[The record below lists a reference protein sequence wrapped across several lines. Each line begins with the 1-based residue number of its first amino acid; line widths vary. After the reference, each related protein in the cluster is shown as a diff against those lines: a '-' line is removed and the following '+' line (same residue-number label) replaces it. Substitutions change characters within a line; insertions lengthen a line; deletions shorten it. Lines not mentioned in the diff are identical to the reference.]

1 MIVEHRSSLRGEIRI
16 PGDRSISHKAIL
28 AASLAKGTSEIH
40 DVFMSEDCLSTIN
53 CLRKMGVV
61 IEIKS
66 NNCLKITSNG
76 LYELTEPKTPINTG
90 KSNTAFRLMLGV
102 LAGQNFTSIVTRD
115 ASVQRRLVSDI
126 VIPLKTMGAKI
137 LGREDATMC
146 PLRVEP
152 TTLQSTT
159 FNLSL
164 ENRHVKSSLLL
175 AGLYAQDKT
184 IIKESVP
191 YRNHTELMLQ
201 YFGAKLSFGKNGRV
215 TIYSGNDLLAKD
227 ISIPGDIS
235 IASYFIVSACIIPN
249 SEIMIKNV
257 GFNPTRNGLIDVL
270 KTMGAKIT
278 ILNEHLL
285 GKEITCD
292 IHVSSSDLKATSIDQ
307 TVLPR
312 LYDELPAF
320 IVAACAAQ
328 GTSKIPNL
336 SGYKI
341 FENET
346 LTRLC
351 KELTKMGAK
360 ITINNDTIEITGGT
374 SLKGSVVES
383 YGNKTLTLAL
393 SSAAIFAEGE
403 TLIRKSQ
410 VLETAFPDFLPVL
423 NSL

>member
-1 MIVEHRSSLRGEIRI
+1 MIVEHRSSLRGEISV

-28 AASLAKGTSEIH
+28 VASLAKGTSEIK
-40 DVFMSEDCLSTIN
+40 DMFMSEDCISTIN
-53 CLRKMGVV
+53 CFRKMGVG
-61 IEIKS
+61 IEIKA

-90 KSNTAFRLMLGV
+90 KSNTAFRLLLGV
-102 LAGQNFTSIVTRD
+102 LVGQNFTSIVTRD
-115 ASVQRRLVSDI
+115 ASVQRHLVSDI

-152 TTLQSTT
+152 STLQSTT
-159 FNLSL
+159 YNLTL
-164 ENRHVKSSLLL
+164 NNRHVKSSLLL

-201 YFGAKLSFGKNGRV
+201 YFGAKLSFSKNGRT
-215 TIYSGNDLLAKD
+215 TIYSGNDLIAKD

-235 IASYFIVSACIIPN
+235 IASYFIVSACIIQN

-257 GFNPTRNGLIDVL
+257 GFNHTRSGLIDVL
-270 KTMGAKIT
+270 RSMGAKID

-285 GKEITCD
+285 GKEIACD
-292 IHVSSSDLKATSIDQ
+292 IHVSSSNLKATCIDQ
-307 TVLPR
+307 TILPR

-320 IVAACAAQ
+320 IVAACAAE
-328 GTSKIPNL
+328 GTSKITNL
-336 SGYKI
+336 AGYKI

-346 LTRLC
+346 LTKLC
-351 KELTKMGAK
+351 RELNKMGAK
-360 ITINNDTIEITGGT
+360 ITIDDDTIEIHGGV
-374 SLKGSVVES
+374 SLKGRVVES
-383 YGNKTLTLAL
+383 YGSKTLTLAL
-393 SSAAIFAEGE
+393 SSAGIYAEGE

-410 VLETAFPDFLPVL
+410 VLETAFPNFLPVL

>member
-1 MIVEHRSSLRGEIRI
+1 MIVEHRSSLRGELRI

-28 AASLAKGTSEIH
+28 VASLANGVSEIY
-40 DVFMSEDCLSTIN
+40 DVFMSEDCISTIN
-53 CLRKMGVV
+53 CLRKMGVG
-61 IEIKS
+61 IEIKA
-66 NNCLKITSNG
+66 NNCLRITSKG
-76 LYELTEPKTPINTG
+76 LYELTEPKTLINTG

-102 LAGQNFTSIVTRD
+102 LAGQNFTSTVIRD
-115 ASVQRRLVSDI
+115 ASVQRRLVSDV

-146 PLRVEP
+146 PLRIEP
-152 TTLQSTT
+152 STLQSTT

-164 ENRHVKSSLLL
+164 ENRHIKSSLLL

-184 IIKESVP
+184 VIKESVP

-215 TIYSGNDLLAKD
+215 TIYSGNDLLAKN

-235 IASYFIVSACIIPN
+235 IAAYFVVCALIIPN
-249 SEIMIKNV
+249 SEILIRNV
-257 GFNPTRNGLIDVL
+257 GFNHTRNGLIDVL
-270 KTMGAKIT
+270 KSMGAKIN
-278 ILNEHLL
+278 IQNEHLV
-285 GKEITCD
+285 GKEPVCD
-292 IHVSSSDLKATSIDQ
+292 IHVLSSDLSATSIDQ
-307 TVLPR
+307 TMLPR

-320 IVAACAAQ
+320 IVAALAAK
-328 GTSKIPNL
+328 GVSKISNL

-346 LTRLC
+346 LTKFC
-351 KELTKMGAK
+351 KELNKMGAR
-360 ITINNDTIEITGGT
+360 ITIDQDTIEILGETPLTGR
-374 SLKGSVVES
+374 VVES
-383 YGNKTLTLAL
+383 YGSKTLTLAL
-393 SSAAIFAEGE
+393 SAAATYANGE